1 MMYVTTLDVMGLTP
15 FEYRAVL
22 DKMGVERRPAKNI
35 FLHVT
40 TPIEGGY
47 RILEIWDSQEGFEEF
62 LKNRLG
68 PANEELGL
76 ERATTVRRG
85 SSTRIRSPPTESAH
99 PGHSRWAPTRAAR
112 TGRPVRFPRRA
123 DHGGPR
129 CASTDF

>member
-76 ERATTVRRG
+76 ERATTISVTPLRNLFAPRLQELPAIVDSLPG
-85 SSTRIRSPPTESAH
+85 SPAGSMS
-99 PGHSRWAPTRAAR
+99 SR
-112 TGRPVRFPRRA
+112 
-123 DHGGPR
+123 
-129 CASTDF
+129 